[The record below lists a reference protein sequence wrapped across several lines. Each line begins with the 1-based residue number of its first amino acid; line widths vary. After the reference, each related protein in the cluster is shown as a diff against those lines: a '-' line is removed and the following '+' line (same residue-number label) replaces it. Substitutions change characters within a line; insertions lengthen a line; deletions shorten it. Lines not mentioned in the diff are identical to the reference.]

1 VDPHFGIA
9 GRRYVIAGRSSLV
22 RSLSAVFASAVLAV
36 WPAAAGAQQQPGA
49 SIPNVLLGERRVSV
63 LPEEPLVWRLETFSE
78 QAAAEAAA
86 TETAFVFEY
95 RNQLWLA
102 SLSPAGLASPGGTL
116 VAEVG
121 PLPIPAAEEYLIRIQ
136 GQRDRSPN
144 AHTHPG
150 SESFYVLSGE
160 VGVETPDGLIQ
171 AMAGEGLLGP
181 SGGTSVKTLKLT
193 EDMDTFAMF
202 VVDATLPFSAPVVPA
217 AAPPGG

>member
-1 VDPHFGIA
+1 VDPRFGIA
-9 GRRYVIAGRSSLV
+9 GQRNVLAGGSGLV
-22 RSLSAVFASAVLAV
+22 RLLSAVCASAVLAL
-36 WPAAAGAQQQPGA
+36 WPAVAGAQPQPG
-49 SIPNVLLGERRVSV
+49 SIPNVPLGEMRVSV

-78 QAAAEAAA
+78 QVDAEAAA
-86 TETAFVFEY
+86 TETAFVFQY
-95 RNQLWLA
+95 RDEIWLA
-102 SLSPAGLASPGGTL
+102 SLSTTGLNSPGGTL

-121 PLPIPAAEEYLIRIQ
+121 PLPIPPAEEYLLRIQ

-160 VGVETPDGLIQ
+160 VAVETPDGLLQ
-171 AMAGEGLLGP
+171 AVAGEGLLGP

-202 VVDATLPFSAPVVPA
+202 VVDAGQPFSSPVVATVP
-217 AAPPGG
+217 